1 MKREY
6 RFSSILWINI
16 IVGITI
22 YLLSS
27 LVTAIDEDNF
37 ILAFIVDLI
46 TSLISFV
53 FTFAISGGLLRN
65 RMGSVGDYLNQV
77 NYINMKVVTVGFL
90 IAVAKAIISFIAN
103 ASGAYGVFKTMASP
117 DNSTVF
123 ALGSVLLPII
133 GALVV
138 AVIGIFFA
146 YSDFYLADHYDT
158 EDGVMEI
165 IGKIFN
171 QGRKLF
177 KKTLILSLK
186 FIGIPLLLLL
196 ICIGLLFLVKDEM
209 VGLGLF
215 ALIGIVFAIVAV
227 IISIVYVA
235 RLSDIYLDDKI
246 EIEEY

>member
-6 RFSSILWINI
+6 KFSSILWIML
-16 IVGITI
+16 IVGITN

-27 LVTAIDEDNF
+27 LVLAIDKESFVLNF
-37 ILAFIVDLI
+37 IVNLVTGLI
-46 TSLISFV
+46 GFV

-77 NYINMKVVTVGFL
+77 NYINMKVVTVGFI
-90 IAVAKAIISFIAN
+90 IAVAGAIVSYIST
-103 ASGAYGVFKTMASP
+103 ASGAEGLFKTMISP
-117 DNSTVF
+117 NNSTVF
-123 ALGSVLLPII
+123 AIGSILLFVI
-133 GALVV
+133 GAL
-138 AVIGIFFA
+138 AIGVISLFFA

-171 QGRKLF
+171 QGKRLF

-186 FIGIPLLLLL
+186 FYVIPFVLFIL
-196 ICIGLLFLVKDEM
+196 CIGMLFFVEDKLL
-209 VGLGLF
+209 GAGLF
-215 ALIGIVFAIVAV
+215 AIFSVGFAIAML
-227 IISIVYVA
+227 IITIVYVA

-246 EIEEY
+246 EIEA

>member
-6 RFSSILWINI
+6 KFSSILWIML
-16 IVGITI
+16 IVGITN
-22 YLLSS
+22 YLLSR
-27 LVTAIDEDNF
+27 LVLAIDEENY
-37 ILAFIVDLI
+37 ILVFIVDLI
-46 TSLISFV
+46 TGLIGFV

-103 ASGAYGVFKTMASP
+103 ATGAYGVFKTMASP

-123 ALGSVLLPII
+123 AIGSILLPII
-133 GALVV
+133 GVLVV
-138 AVIGIFFA
+138 VVIGMFFA

-165 IGKIFN
+165 IGKIFS
-171 QGRKLF
+171 QGKRLF

-186 FIGIPLLLLL
+186 FFGIPLLLL
-196 ICIGLLFLVKDEM
+196 IISIGLLFFVKDEM

-215 ALIGIVFAIVAV
+215 AFIGIVFGIATI
-227 IISIVYVA
+227 IISIVYIA

>member
-22 YLLSS
+22 FLLSS
-27 LVTAIDEDNF
+27 LVTAIDEENF
-37 ILAFIVDLI
+37 ILAFIVDLVAG
-46 TSLISFV
+46 LIGFI

-90 IAVAKAIISFIAN
+90 IAVAKAIISFIAD

-123 ALGSVLLPII
+123 AIGSVLLPII

-138 AVIGIFFA
+138 AVIGMFFA

-165 IGKIFN
+165 IGKIFI
-171 QGRKLF
+171 QGRRLF

-186 FIGIPLLLLL
+186 FLGIPLLLLL
-196 ICIGLLFLVKDEM
+196 ICIGLLFFVKDEM